1 MIKIIVTVR
10 NRLAITKKCMEALKR
25 HSILP
30 HQIYVY
36 DNNTNYLL
44 DNHFKYFQRLYKKRE
59 ISQITFTTIE
69 STFNAFSKAVVF
81 NLFGKQHEEDPQKD
95 SYDFL
100 LLLDNDIIVTPGYDQ
115 KLMAVWKYI
124 NKNKLKNIKV
134 VGQSPGG
141 IKSMSEPLHTIGKMT
156 GKVGKLGGSGLWSM
170 RNNFFTDVGF
180 LNLKQLVNH
189 NKKHDQM
196 YWGKIERITNGQP
209 YIFALREK
217 LGVHCGRVA
226 GSICNTLNSN
236 RNANINF
243 EASEK
248 EIDSI
253 DFDSFYKKIIN
264 DTFLVG
270 DW

>member
-1 MIKIIVTVR
+1 MIKIIITVR
-10 NRLAITKKCMEALKR
+10 NRLAITKKCLEAIKR

-30 HQIYVY
+30 HQIYIY

-44 DNHFKYFQRLYKKRE
+44 DEHFKYFQELYKKRE

-69 STFNAFSKAVVF
+69 STFNAFSKAVAF
-81 NLFGKQHEEDPQKD
+81 NLFGRQHEEDPNKD

-100 LLLDNDIIVTPGYDQ
+100 LLLDNDVIVTPGYDQ
-115 KLMAVWKYI
+115 KLSAVWKYMKE
-124 NKNKLKNIKV
+124 NKIKNVKI
-134 VGQSPGG
+134 VGQKPGG
-141 IKSMSEPLHTIGKMT
+141 IKGMAEPLHTIGKMT

-170 RNNFFTDVGF
+170 RSNFFRDVGF
-180 LNLKQLVNH
+180 LNLKQLVGH
-189 NKKHDQM
+189 NKRHDQL
-196 YWGKIERITNGQP
+196 YWHKCERATNGQP

-217 LGVHCGRVA
+217 LGIHCGKVA
-226 GSICNTLNSN
+226 GSVCNKLTGNN
-236 RNANINF
+236 NANINF
-243 EASEK
+243 EGAEK

-264 DTFLVG
+264 DRYLVG